1 MEFANLLC
9 ERRDN
14 VLVVTLN
21 RPQKLNSFS
30 LGLLKDLRS
39 CAEAIQRERGLR
51 AVLLT
56 GAGRGFCAG
65 ADLTDPEG
73 LPGPGQ
79 SMGQLMGSR
88 LRESFQRR
96 GDALVQP
103 AVPLVV
109 GLNGVAAGAGAS
121 LALMGDIT
129 IGAKS
134 ASLAFVFAPKLGLVP
149 DMGGSY
155 FLARRIGEAR
165 AGRRADGSDDRRG
178 RGDPDR
184 SHRRVRGGRAVRVT
198 HARNRRVTCCGTAGR
213 VPRRAR
219 ADGDRRHREPASPAR
234 GGSCG
239 AVEAGRQP

>member
-30 LGLLKDLRS
+30 LGLLKDLRA

-73 LPGPGQ
+73 FPGPGQ

-88 LRESFQRR
+88 LREYYNVVAMLWCS
-96 GDALVQP
+96 LP
-103 AVPLVV
+103 VPLVV

-149 DMGGSY
+149 DMGGTY

-165 AGRRADGSDDRRG
+165 AA
-178 RGDPDR
+178 R
-184 SHRRVRGGRAVRVT
+184 SR
-198 HARNRRVTCCGTAGR
+198 
-213 VPRRAR
+213 
-219 ADGDRRHREPASPAR
+219 
-234 GGSCG
+234 
-239 AVEAGRQP
+239 